1 MGPVRSL
8 FYFTIPAIDTFAE
21 VKLFAGMV
29 LKLLIISIY
38 LFDIVRLG
46 IKWKRCRFVVE
57 GNEVLLLLPLYP
69 LALALPGRLEDMA
82 IRVAVQVAFWGI
94 CFFWRNILRKE
105 LSRVVFC
112 VMAFMG
118 AMMLFELLYLAFFGS
133 SRMVPLLYIYI
144 VGCCYYVTFLLWN
157 RSGRFAKNILSLEKI
172 QNALLGG
179 ISLFLASTGVVYLF
193 VSLQPGNIASWSC
206 VLLFSAVP
214 LLGLRYYKP
223 YCIHYDEQQEL
234 KKKAYLLG
242 RTIKGNQMLEDDPG
256 AINECVVEDARIIYS
271 IITIFEQE
279 KLYLNTDV
287 KIGDIARRLGTNKTY
302 LSRALNTRLSKNFCQ
317 FVNHYR
323 VKEACYRFVND
334 PQRDM
339 KHMSEKCGFS
349 SQSNFSIVFKCNT
362 GYTPGDWAKMIRN
375 KLDNNEKV
383 EIDDYLL

>member
-8 FYFTIPAIDTFAE
+8 FYFTIPAIDTFAK
-21 VKLFAGMV
+21 VKLIAGMV
-29 LKLLIISIY
+29 LKLAIITVYLIA
-38 LFDIVRLG
+38 IVRLG
-46 IKWKRCRFVVE
+46 IKWRRCRFVVE
-57 GNEVLLLLPLYP
+57 GNEFLFLLPLYP
-69 LALALPGRLEDMA
+69 LALALPGKLEDMA
-82 IRVAVQVAFWGI
+82 VRVAVQVAFWGI

-105 LSRVVFC
+105 LRRVVFC
-112 VMAFMG
+112 VMLFMG
-118 AMMLFELLYLAFFGS
+118 ALMLFDLLCKVVFGS
-133 SRMVPLLYIYI
+133 CRMVPLLHIYI

-157 RSGRFAKNILSLEKI
+157 RSGRFAKNMLSLEKI
-172 QNALLGG
+172 QNALLAG
-179 ISLFLASTGVVYLF
+179 ISLLLISTAVVYLF

-214 LLGLRYYKP
+214 LYGIRYYKP
-223 YCIHYDEQQEL
+223 YCVHYDEQQEL

-242 RTIKGNQMLEDDPG
+242 RTIKGSQMLEDDSG
-256 AINECVVEDARIIYS
+256 VINECVVEDARIIYN
-271 IITIFEQE
+271 IITMFEQE

-323 VKEACYRFVND
+323 VKEACQRFINE
-334 PQRDM
+334 PQKDM

-349 SQSNFSIVFKCNT
+349 SQSNFSIVFKYNT
-362 GYTPGDWAKMIRN
+362 GYTPGDWAKMVKN
-375 KLDNNEKV
+375 KLEKNEKV